1 MGYRGDLA
9 MTDGCYKGKVALFAF
24 NGDPMCFAHVLINAL
39 DMKEKNYDVRVII
52 EGSAT
57 KLVATLADPEKP
69 FASLYEKVKAAC
81 LIDCVCRACSAKM
94 GFLKSAEV
102 QGLPICDE
110 LLGHPSIARYMD
122 AGYTVLTF

>member
-1 MGYRGDLA
+1 MEMDG
-9 MTDGCYKGKVALFAF
+9 GCYKGKVALFAF

-39 DMKEKNYDVRVII
+39 DMREKNYDVKLII

-57 KLVATLADPEKP
+57 KL
-69 FASLYEKVKAAC
+69 SLYEKMKEAC

-94 GFLKSAEV
+94 GSLKSAED

-110 LLGHPSIARYMD
+110 LLGHPSIARYLE